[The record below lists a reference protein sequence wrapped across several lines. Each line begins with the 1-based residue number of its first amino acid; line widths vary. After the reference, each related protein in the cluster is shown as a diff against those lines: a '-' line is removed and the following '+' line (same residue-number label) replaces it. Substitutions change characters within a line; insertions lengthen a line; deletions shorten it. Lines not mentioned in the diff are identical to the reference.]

1 MAEDGLIVDGR
12 AVRVTSPER
21 ELLPGLTKR
30 AALDYFLAVG
40 DGILAA
46 LRERP
51 VMLERRRDDEVFFQ
65 RRLPKGAPE
74 WVTTVR
80 LAEYDAVCPQELAV
94 VAWMVNLG
102 TVTFHP
108 WPVRRGALGRPDQLL
123 IDLDPQAGTGF
134 ADAVVVA
141 RVLRE
146 VLAERALEGFPK
158 TSGSRGLHV
167 IVPIE
172 PRPWREVQAL
182 REAIGREVVLRLPG
196 LATMERLKR
205 DRGARVYVDC
215 GPQTVASAYSVRPGA
230 LVSAPVA
237 WDELDVVAPEDF
249 DVTTMPERFARMG
262 DLMP

>member
-1 MAEDGLIVDGR
+1 VAEDDLIVDGR
-12 AVRVTSPER
+12 AVRVTSPDR
-21 ELLPGLTKR
+21 ELLAGLTKR
-30 AALDYFLAVG
+30 AALEYFLAVG

-46 LRERP
+46 LRGRP
-51 VMLERRRDDEVFFQ
+51 VMLERRRDEEVFFQ

-80 LAEYDAVCPQELAV
+80 LAEYDAVCPEELAV

-108 WPVRRGALGRPDQLL
+108 WPVLRDALGRPDQLL

-134 ADAVVVA
+134 ADAVLVA
-141 RVLRE
+141 RTVRSVL
-146 VLAERALEGFPK
+146 LEQGLDAVPK
-158 TSGSRGLHV
+158 TSGGRGLHL

-182 REAIGREVVLRLPG
+182 REAIGHEAVARLPG

-215 GPQTVASAYSVRPGA
+215 GPQTVASAYSLRPGG
-230 LVSAPVA
+230 LVSAPVT
-237 WDELDVVAPEDF
+237 WEELDFVAPEDF
-249 DVTTMPERFARMG
+249 DVTTMPGRFARVG

>member
-1 MAEDGLIVDGR
+1 MLVDGR
-12 AVRVTSPER
+12 AVRITNPDR
-21 ELLPGLTKR
+21 ELLPGVTKQ

-46 LRERP
+46 LRGRP

-80 LAEYDAVCPQELAV
+80 LASYDAVCPEELAV

-108 WPVRRGALGRPDQLL
+108 WPVHRDALGRPDQLL
-123 IDLDPQAGTGF
+123 IDLDPQPGTGF
-134 ADAVVVA
+134 ADAVLVA

-146 VLAERALEGFPK
+146 VLAENGLDGYPK
-158 TSGSRGLHV
+158 TSGGRGLHV
-167 IVPIE
+167 IAPIE

-182 REAIGREVVLRLPG
+182 REAIGLEVVARLPG

-215 GPQTVASAYSVRPGA
+215 GPQTVASAYSLRPGA
-230 LVSAPVA
+230 LVSAPVR
-237 WDELDVVAPEDF
+237 WEELGAVEPEDF
-249 DVTTMPERFARMG
+249 TIATMPERFARVG
-262 DLMP
+262 ELMP